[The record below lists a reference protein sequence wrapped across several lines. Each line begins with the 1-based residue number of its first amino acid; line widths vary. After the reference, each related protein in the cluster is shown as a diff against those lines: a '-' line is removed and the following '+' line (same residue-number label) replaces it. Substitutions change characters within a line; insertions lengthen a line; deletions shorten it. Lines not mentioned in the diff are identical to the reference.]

1 MEVRV
6 SIPLSGFYTGVETDF
21 TIEKQMICETC
32 SGSGSQD
39 GHKDTCGQCGG
50 RGMVVQKLQLAPG
63 IFQQVQ
69 SQCGACGGQGKVVRN
84 KCKTCGGARVVKGGD
99 THVLSVEKGILKG
112 TRIVFENEADE
123 GPDFVAGDLFVYLA
137 EDEPKINGEEK
148 QRTDGTFF
156 RRKGKDLFWTE
167 VLSLREAW
175 MGGWS
180 RTLTHLDG
188 HPVKLSR
195 KRGEVVQ
202 PQTVQV
208 VKGEG
213 MPIWLPN
220 GEGATGEYGDLLVTF
235 AVILPDRMEKSMYD
249 EFGGLWDKWVKKKG
263 IKGRDEL

>member
-6 SIPLSGFYTGVETDF
+6 TIPLRDFYNGVETEF

-84 KCKTCGGARVVKGGD
+84 KCKTCGGGRVVRGRD
-99 THVLSVEKGILKG
+99 THQLSVERGMPKG
-112 TRIVFENEADE
+112 TRIQYENEADE
-123 GPDFVAGDLFVYLA
+123 GPDFVAGDLLVHLA
-137 EDEPKINGEEK
+137 EEEPRIIDNEAA
-148 QRTDGTFF
+148 RTDGTFF
-156 RRKGKDLFWTE
+156 RRRGKDLLWRE

-180 RTLTHLDG
+180 RTITHLDG

-195 KRGEVVQ
+195 KRGEAVQ
-202 PQTVQV
+202 PETVEV
-208 VKGEG
+208 IKGEG
-213 MPIWLPN
+213 MPIWRD
-220 GEGATGEYGDLLVTF
+220 GEGTTEEFGDLLVSYV
-235 AVILPDRMEKSMYD
+235 VIIPDQMEKAMYD
-249 EFGGLWDKWVKKKG
+249 EFGALWDKWVKKKG
-263 IKGRDEL
+263 IKTRDEL